1 MKIALI
7 IWASIMIIT
16 LVILEI
22 RVKRKWDKIK
32 NKKENNDNS
41 INS

>member
-7 IWASIMIIT
+7 IWASIMVTT
-16 LVILEI
+16 LIILEI

-32 NKKENNDNS
+32 NQKTKNDN
-41 INS
+41 